1 MDPKITQEILDDL
14 IPSLEALEAKSSA
27 VLEFL
32 KREGIAGDEKLAPY
46 LEQATSASNVRWLG
60 VRVRIERLL
69 SAAEKDSARKQADA
83 EKESRKNS
91 TDREDKK
98 PPAAEK
104 NSLQPDTAKSESE
117 ENPKSSRPE
126 SSEEKPGKDKAEKN
140 KDAETARKP
149 AETKSDDSTN
159 QDDKNG
165 DRARTGERDSTST
178 VSTSTDQKVA

>member
-91 TDREDKK
+91 TNKEDKM

-104 NSLQPDTAKSESE
+104 NSLQPETAKSESE
-117 ENPKSSRPE
+117 EKSSRPE
-126 SSEEKPGKDKAEKN
+126 SSEEKPSKDKAEKN

-149 AETKSDDSTN
+149 AETKSGDSTN
-159 QDDKNG
+159 QNDKNG

-178 VSTSTDQKVA
+178 VSTGTDQKVA